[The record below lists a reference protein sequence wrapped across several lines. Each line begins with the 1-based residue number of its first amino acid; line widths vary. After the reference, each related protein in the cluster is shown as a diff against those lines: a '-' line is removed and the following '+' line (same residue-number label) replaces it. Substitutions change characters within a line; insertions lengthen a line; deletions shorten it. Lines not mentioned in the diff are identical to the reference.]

1 MSILKNI
8 YHKNMLEPNQKH
20 FATVREYVEKYKKD
34 YQLNSSV
41 GGFYYFVLN
50 LFFDLND
57 EEIKNAI
64 TDTNFLKEETAEADK
79 KIDHDRGVDAVYIK
93 NIETKKAEIHLF
105 NFKYTE
111 TFDNTK
117 RHFPSSEIDKII
129 GFLTPL
135 LKKDQ
140 NLKKEVNFAL
150 ADKINEIDY
159 ELQTG
164 NPNIYFHLCSN
175 LYLPLESQE
184 ETRLKNFFK
193 EKGLLMLDYIS
204 MNEIVNR
211 FVVKDRI
218 KINAKIR
225 SIGENYFGKS
235 TGGNL
240 RALILE
246 VKAIDLIRMILNDSS
261 LRNNDDFSDYDLL
274 VNEKYKILDDAF
286 DENVRMEQ
294 KGKINQNIKNTALN
308 EEENFYFF
316 YYNNGIT
323 ITCDSVN
330 YKLISG
336 TRIELE
342 NLQIVNGQQT
352 IRSLYDAFKEN
363 PKVVA
368 NIKIFCRIYEIKNT
382 ENKELK
388 MKIAEYT
395 NSQNPVN
402 TRDIRAI
409 DQTQILLEQQF
420 KAKGYFYERKK
431 NQHKD
436 ELKERRLDAEKMGQI
451 LISFYNEKP
460 AEAKNTKQIIFGTDY
475 EDVFSEDIT
484 ADSILLVNEIFNF
497 IDKKRNEEATRLK
510 QQEKV
515 RHFDTYILHCSYYLL
530 YVIKKLADY
539 KKINLNIENKDEI
552 VKLYDSAK
560 KIILEI
566 ITNKFKDENGELE
579 EFPAFGPYF
588 KSNQLKKKFE
598 VLYFDNEDDRI
609 LKKFLT

>member
-1 MSILKNI
+1 MNNKI
-8 YHKNMLEPNQKH
+8 EPNQKH

-34 YQLNSSV
+34 YKLNSSIS
-41 GGFYYFVLN
+41 GFYCFILN

-57 EEIKNAI
+57 EEVKNAI
-64 TDTNFLKEETAEADK
+64 TDNNFLKQEMSEVDK

-93 NIETKKAEIHLF
+93 NTGTKKAEIHLF

-117 RHFPSSEIDKII
+117 GHFPSSEIDKII

-184 ETRLKNFFK
+184 ETRLRNFFE

-211 FVVKDRI
+211 FVIKDRI

-225 SIGENYFGKS
+225 SIGENFFEKS

-246 VKAIDLIRMILNDSS
+246 VKAIDLIRMILNDSV
-261 LRNNDDFSDYDLL
+261 LRNDDDFSDYNSLI
-274 VNEKYKILDDAF
+274 NTKYKILDDAF
-286 DENVRMEQ
+286 DENVRVEQ
-294 KGKINQNIKNTALN
+294 RGKINQNIKNTALN
-308 EEENFYFF
+308 KEENFYFF

-330 YKLISG
+330 YNPVSNAC
-336 TRIELE
+336 IELE

-352 IRSLYDAFKEN
+352 IRALYDAFKED
-363 PKVVA
+363 PKTVA
-368 NIKIFCRIYEIKNT
+368 NIKIFCRIYEIKSK

-388 MKIAEYT
+388 MRIAEYT

-420 KAKGYFYERKK
+420 KVKGYFYERKK
-431 NQHKD
+431 NQYKD
-436 ELKERRLDAEKMGQI
+436 ELKEKRLDAEKIGQM

-484 ADSILLVNEIFNF
+484 ADSILLVNDIFNY
-497 IDKKRNEEATRLK
+497 IDKKRSEEMTRLR
-510 QQEKV
+510 QQENIK
-515 RHFDTYILHCSYYLL
+515 HFDTYIYHCSYYLL
-530 YVIKKLADY
+530 YVTKKLADY
-539 KKINLNIENKDEI
+539 EKIALNIENKDKI
-552 VKLYDSAK
+552 IQLYDSAK

-566 ITNKFKDENGELE
+566 ITNRFKDENDELE

-588 KSNQLKKKFE
+588 KSNQLKNKFE
-598 VLYFDNEDDRI
+598 GLYFDNKKIME
-609 LKKFLT
+609 KFLK